1 MYKREKLTKIKLL
14 IKTITIERNI
24 YIISTILLLNTIII
38 NIINLIYTPQLINGF
53 ILEINLIIIIFCIYS
68 IIKHNQQIVL
78 LQNKE
83 SKLTIKNRSK
93 KWSIFYTYIIFS
105 PSLLRQSSYF
115 SYSYHHKYHKLL

>member
-93 KWSIFYTYIIFS
+93 K
-105 PSLLRQSSYF
+105 
-115 SYSYHHKYHKLL
+115 